1 MCLRSA
7 SGREAGADRH
17 LWAFLVGV
25 ATGLPGAAVLLRALV
40 HTVLQGCQ
48 ALLHHQDHSQGPP
61 SSGAGAKARVGAKDV
76 SPVQTL
82 VVRRCQRMRL
92 HHVLSWQGVPSWWPH
107 GTNLQKHFCHFLL
120 SCCLLSS
127 PTSLPL
133 VFFTFAHTIV
143 LGLLLTDCTM

>member
-7 SGREAGADRH
+7 SGREAGADCH

-40 HTVLQGCQ
+40 HTILQGCQ

-61 SSGAGAKARVGAKDV
+61 SSGSGAKARVGAKDV

-82 VVRRCQRMRL
+82 VVRRCQRMRI

-107 GTNLQKHFCHFLL
+107 GTTYRNVSVISSSHAVFFPPPRL
-120 SCCLLSS
+120 SPLF
-127 PTSLPL
+127 SLHLPIPLFL
-133 VFFTFAHTIV
+133 VF
-143 LGLLLTDCTM
+143 C